1 MWYVELIIIAGF
13 IALCTQ
19 SVMFIDFAS
28 EEQQVDSEA
37 INLVNVL
44 MNIQERSRNYHYMKD
59 SDFRPICYIYRDK
72 YILKLNENAAEEVH
86 YLSDDI
92 RMDFED
98 NANLYVFRQNS
109 LYNSWPNKTIKV
121 YRGNI
126 AKYIV
131 ISRVGRIRI
140 VNAYE
145 ESS

>member
-44 MNIQERSRNYHYMKD
+44 MNIQERSRNYHHIKD

-72 YILKLNENAAEEVH
+72 YILKLSENAAEEVH

>member
-1 MWYVELIIIAGF
+1 MWYIELIIITGF

-28 EEQQVDSEA
+28 EKQQVDSEA

-59 SDFRPICYIYRDK
+59 SDFRPVCRIYRDK
-72 YILKLNENAAEEVH
+72 YILKLNENASEEVH
-86 YLSDDI
+86 YLPDDI
-92 RMDFED
+92 KIDFED

-109 LYNSWPNKTIKV
+109 LYNAWPNKTIKV

-140 VNAYE
+140 ANVYE

>member
-72 YILKLNENAAEEVH
+72 YILKLNENVAEEVH

>member
-72 YILKLNENAAEEVH
+72 YILKLNENAVEEVH

>member
-86 YLSDDI
+86 YLSNDI